1 MKKSGNLANAPQVQ
15 FHELADVFP
24 LLSEAELDSL
34 TEDIR
39 QHGLREPIVL
49 YQGKVLDGR

>member
-1 MKKSGNLANAPQVQ
+1 MKKSGNLANAPHLH
-15 FHELADVFP
+15 FHELAGVFP
-24 LLSEAELDSL
+24 LLPEAELASL

>member
-1 MKKSGNLANAPQVQ
+1 MAERELQ

-24 LLSEAELDSL
+24 LLPEAELDSL